1 MKALPAVL
9 LVGFV
14 LAGPQESQPSPSYFT
29 NRRTVT
35 PGAAGRQNYI
45 VIDED
50 IWNHTRKDLGDIRL
64 YDPRGTQVPYSS
76 IEQRGGIF
84 SEEQPAKILNLGV
97 IKGHTEF
104 DVAAG
109 EIAEYDRIRLQLNAK
124 DFVITASVEG
134 TNAAGQSR
142 GTKLGSF
149 TLYDFSRENLGSNSV
164 LKLPPSSF
172 PYLHVRLAGILPAQ
186 VKGATIFNV
195 QEKQSAW
202 TDVGVCHPG
211 EQKEHSTILVCEVP
225 PRVPLE
231 RILFRV
237 APRRINF
244 RRNVRVTDEHGGQ
257 VASGGITRIRMSR
270 GGTMVTSE
278 ELALKVIP
286 GQDSNRFTVTTVT
299 IDNGDDPALTFDSV
313 QPQSIE
319 RRLYFES
326 QSETILNLYYGDPK
340 LAAPVYDYAKFFK
353 ADPAAVKARL
363 GPGTHNAA
371 YQGRPDDRPWSERH
385 RRLLWTA
392 MLLAVAVLAG
402 LAIRGLKTASP

>member
-1 MKALPAVL
+1 MKALSAIL
-9 LVGFV
+9 LIGFV
-14 LAGPQESQPSPSYFT
+14 LAPQEFQPSLSYFT

-50 IWNHTRKDLGDIRL
+50 IWNHARRDLADIRF
-64 YDPRGTQVPYSS
+64 YDLRGMQVPYSL

-84 SEEQPAKILNLGV
+84 SEEQPAKVLNLGA

-109 EIAEYDRIRLQLNAK
+109 EIAEYDHIRLQLNAK
-124 DFVITASVEG
+124 DFVTTASVEG
-134 TNAAGQSR
+134 TNAAGQGR

-172 PYLHVRLAGILPAQ
+172 PYLHVRLSSGIRPEQ
-186 VKGATIFNV
+186 VKGATIYNV

-202 TDVGVCHPG
+202 TDVGLCHPG
-211 EQKEHSTILVCEVP
+211 EQKEHSTILICDIP
-225 PRVPLE
+225 SRVPLE

-237 APRRINF
+237 APRQTNF
-244 RRNVRVTDEHGGQ
+244 RRNVSVTDEQGGQ
-257 VASGGITRIRMSR
+257 VASGGITRIRMNR

-278 ELALKVIP
+278 ELAVKVIP
-286 GQDSNRFTVTTVT
+286 GQDSDRLTVT

-319 RRLYFES
+319 RRLYFEP
-326 QSETILNLYYGDPK
+326 QHETVLNLYYGDQK

-363 GPGTHNAA
+363 GTGTHNAA
-371 YQGRPDDRPWSERH
+371 YHGRPDDRPWSERH
-385 RRLLWTA
+385 RSLLWTA

>member
-1 MKALPAVL
+1 MKALSAIL
-9 LVGFV
+9 LIGFV
-14 LAGPQESQPSPSYFT
+14 LAPQEFQPSLSYFT
-29 NRRTVT
+29 SRRTVT

-50 IWNHTRKDLGDIRL
+50 IWNHARKDLADIRL
-64 YDPRGTQVPYSS
+64 YDPHGTQAPYSL

-84 SEEQPAKILNLGV
+84 SEEQPAKVLNLGA

-109 EIAEYDRIRLQLNAK
+109 EIAEYDHSRLQLNAK
-124 DFVITASVEG
+124 DFVTTASVEG
-134 TNAAGQSR
+134 TNAGGQGR

-172 PYLHVRLAGILPAQ
+172 PYLHVRLSSGIRPEQ
-186 VKGATIFNV
+186 VKGATIYNV

-202 TDVGVCHPG
+202 TDVGLCHPG
-211 EQKEHSTILVCEVP
+211 EQKEHSTILICDIP
-225 PRVPLE
+225 SRVPLE

-237 APRRINF
+237 APRQTNF
-244 RRNVRVTDEHGGQ
+244 RRNVSVTDEHGGQ
-257 VASGGITRIRMSR
+257 VASGGITRIRMNR

-278 ELALKVIP
+278 ELAVKVIP
-286 GQDSNRFTVTTVT
+286 GQDSDRLTVTV
-299 IDNGDDPALTFDSV
+299 DNGDDPALTFDSV

-319 RRLYFES
+319 RRLYFEP
-326 QSETILNLYYGDPK
+326 QSETALNLYYGDQK

-363 GPGTHNAA
+363 GTGTHNAA
-371 YQGRPDDRPWSERH
+371 YHGRPDDRPWSERH
-385 RRLLWTA
+385 RSLLWTA

>member
-1 MKALPAVL
+1 MKAFYAIL
-9 LVGFV
+9 LIGFV
-14 LAGPQESQPSPSYFT
+14 LAEPRESQPSPSYFT

-35 PGAAGRQNYI
+35 PGAPGRQNYI
-45 VIDED
+45 VIDEE
-50 IWNHTRKDLGDIRL
+50 IWNHARKDLADIRL
-64 YDPRGTQVPYSS
+64 FDPHRTQVPYSL

-124 DFVITASVEG
+124 DFVTTAAVEG

-149 TLYDFSRENLGSNSV
+149 TLYDFSRENLGSSSV

-172 PYLHVRLAGILPAQ
+172 PYLHVRLSSAIRPDQ
-186 VKGATIFNV
+186 VKGATIYNV

-202 TDVGVCHPG
+202 TDVGVCHPS
-211 EQKEHSTILVCEVP
+211 EQKEHSTILTCEVP
-225 PRVPLE
+225 ARVPLE

-237 APRRINF
+237 APRQINF
-244 RRNVRVTDEHGGQ
+244 RRNVSVTDEHGGQ
-257 VASGGITRIRMSR
+257 VASGGITRIRMNR

-278 ELALKVIP
+278 ELAVKVIP
-286 GQDSNRFTVTTVT
+286 GQDSDRLTVT

-319 RRLYFES
+319 RRLYFEP
-326 QSETILNLYYGDPK
+326 QSGAVLSLYYGDQK

-363 GPGTHNAA
+363 GTGSHNSA
-371 YQGRPDDRPWSERH
+371 YHGRPDERPWSERH
-385 RRLLWTA
+385 RSLLWTA

-402 LAIRGLKTASP
+402 LAIRSLKTVSP

>member
-1 MKALPAVL
+1 MKALPTIL

-50 IWNHTRKDLGDIRL
+50 IWNHTRKNLGDIRL

-124 DFVITASVEG
+124 DFVTTASVEG
-134 TNAAGQSR
+134 TNAAGQAR

-164 LKLPPSSF
+164 LKLPSLSF
-172 PYLHVRLAGILPAQ
+172 PYLHMRLSSAVRPEQ

-202 TDVGVCHPG
+202 TDVGVCRPG
-211 EQKEHSTILVCEVP
+211 EQKEHGTILICDVP

-237 APRRINF
+237 APRQVNF
-244 RRNVRVTDEHGGQ
+244 RRNVSVTDEHGGQ
-257 VASGGITRIRMSR
+257 VASGGITRIRMNR

-278 ELALKVIP
+278 ELAVKVIP
-286 GQDSNRFTVTTVT
+286 GQDSERLTVT

-319 RRLYFES
+319 RRLYFEPE
-326 QSETILNLYYGDPK
+326 SETVLNLYYGDQK
-340 LAAPVYDYAKFFK
+340 LSAPVYDYAKFFK
-353 ADPAAVKARL
+353 ADPAAAKAKL
-363 GPGTHNAA
+363 GTGTHNAT

-385 RRLLWTA
+385 RSLLWTA

-402 LAIRGLKTASP
+402 LAIRGLKTVSP

>member
-1 MKALPAVL
+1 MKALSAIL
-9 LVGFV
+9 LIGFV
-14 LAGPQESQPSPSYFT
+14 LAPQEFQPSLSYFT

-50 IWNHTRKDLGDIRL
+50 IWNHARKDLADIRL
-64 YDPRGTQVPYSS
+64 YDPHGTQAPYSL

-84 SEEQPAKILNLGV
+84 SEEQPAKVLNLGA

-109 EIAEYDRIRLQLNAK
+109 EIAEYDHSRLQLNAK
-124 DFVITASVEG
+124 DFVTTASVEG
-134 TNAAGQSR
+134 TNAAGQGR

-172 PYLHVRLAGILPAQ
+172 PYLHVRLSSGIRPEQ
-186 VKGATIFNV
+186 VKGATIYNV

-202 TDVGVCHPG
+202 TDVGLCHPG
-211 EQKEHSTILVCEVP
+211 EQKEHSTILICDIP
-225 PRVPLE
+225 SRVPLE

-237 APRRINF
+237 APRQLNF
-244 RRNVRVTDEHGGQ
+244 RRNVSVTDEHGGQ
-257 VASGGITRIRMSR
+257 VASGGITRIRMNR

-278 ELALKVIP
+278 ELAVKVIP
-286 GQDSNRFTVTTVT
+286 GQDSDRLTVT

-319 RRLYFES
+319 RRLYFEP
-326 QSETILNLYYGDPK
+326 QSETALNLYYGDQK

-363 GPGTHNAA
+363 GTGTHNAA
-371 YQGRPDDRPWSERH
+371 YHGRPDDRPWSERH
-385 RRLLWTA
+385 RSLLWTA

>member
-1 MKALPAVL
+1 MKALPAIL

-14 LAGPQESQPSPSYFT
+14 LAWPQESQPSPSYFT

-35 PGAAGRQNYI
+35 PGAAGRQNYA

-64 YDPRGTQVPYSS
+64 YDPRGTQVPYSL
-76 IEQRGGIF
+76 IAQRGGIF
-84 SEEQPAKILNLGV
+84 SEEQPAKIINLGV

-109 EIAEYDRIRLQLNAK
+109 AIAEYDRIRLQLNAK

-134 TNAAGQSR
+134 TNAAGQPH

-172 PYLHVRLAGILPAQ
+172 PYLHVRLSSGIRPDQ
-186 VKGATIFNV
+186 VKGATIYNME
-195 QEKQSAW
+195 EKQSAW
-202 TDVGVCHPG
+202 TDVGSCRPS
-211 EQKEHSTILVCEVP
+211 EQKEQSTILICDVP

-237 APRRINF
+237 APRQINF
-244 RRNVRVTDEHGGQ
+244 RRNVSVTDEHGGQ
-257 VASGGITRIRMSR
+257 VASGGITRIRMNR
-270 GGTMVTSE
+270 GGTIVTSE
-278 ELALKVIP
+278 ELAVKVIP
-286 GQDSNRFTVTTVT
+286 GQDSDRLTVT

-326 QSETILNLYYGDPK
+326 QSETALNLYYGDPK

-363 GPGTHNAA
+363 GSGTHNAA
-371 YQGRPDDRPWSERH
+371 YLGRPDDRPWSERH
-385 RRLLWTA
+385 RSLLWTA

>member
-1 MKALPAVL
+1 MKALSAIL
-9 LVGFV
+9 LIGFV
-14 LAGPQESQPSPSYFT
+14 LAPQEFQPSLSYFT

-50 IWNHTRKDLGDIRL
+50 IWNHARKDLADIRL
-64 YDPRGTQVPYSS
+64 YDPHGSEAPYSL

-84 SEEQPAKILNLGV
+84 SEEQPAKILNLGA

-109 EIAEYDRIRLQLNAK
+109 EIAEYDHSRLQLNAK
-124 DFVITASVEG
+124 DFVTTASVEG
-134 TNAAGQSR
+134 TNAAGQGR

-172 PYLHVRLAGILPAQ
+172 PYLHVRLSSGIRPEQ
-186 VKGATIFNV
+186 VKGATIYNV

-202 TDVGVCHPG
+202 TDVGLCHPG
-211 EQKEHSTILVCEVP
+211 EQKEHSTILICDIP
-225 PRVPLE
+225 SRVPLE

-237 APRRINF
+237 APRQTNF
-244 RRNVRVTDEHGGQ
+244 RRNVSVTDEHGGQ
-257 VASGGITRIRMSR
+257 VASGGITRIRMNR

-278 ELALKVIP
+278 ELAVKVIP
-286 GQDSNRFTVTTVT
+286 GQDSDRLTVT

-319 RRLYFES
+319 RRLYFEP
-326 QSETILNLYYGDPK
+326 QSETALNLYYGDQK

-353 ADPAAVKARL
+353 ADPATVKARL
-363 GPGTHNAA
+363 GTGTHNAA
-371 YQGRPDDRPWSERH
+371 YHGRPDDRPWSERH
-385 RRLLWTA
+385 RSLLWTA

>member
-1 MKALPAVL
+1 MKALSTVFL
-9 LVGFV
+9 LAFV
-14 LAGPQESQPSPSYFT
+14 LAAPRESQPSPAYFT
-29 NRRTVT
+29 NVRKVT
-35 PGAAGRQNYI
+35 PGASGRQNYI

-50 IWNHTRKDLGDIRL
+50 IWNHSRKDLADIRL
-64 YDPRGTQVPYSS
+64 YDSRGAQVPYFLN
-76 IEQRGGIF
+76 EQRGGIF
-84 SEEQPAKILNLGV
+84 SEEQPAKILNLGS

-104 DVAAG
+104 DVAAV
-109 EIAEYDRIRLQLNAK
+109 EIADYDRIRLQLDAK
-124 DFVITASVEG
+124 NFVTTAAVEG
-134 TNAAGQSR
+134 INAAGQSR

-172 PYLHVRLAGILPAQ
+172 PYLHVRLSSGVIPAQ
-186 VKGATIFNV
+186 VKGATIYNL

-202 TDVGVCHPG
+202 TDVGVCHPS
-211 EQKEHSTILVCEVP
+211 EQKEHSTILICDVP

-231 RILFRV
+231 RVLFRV
-237 APRRINF
+237 APRLINF
-244 RRNVRVTDEHGGQ
+244 RRSVSVTDEHGGQ
-257 VASGGITRIRMSR
+257 VASGEITRIRMNR

-286 GQDSNRFTVTTVT
+286 GQDSDRLTVTV
-299 IDNGDDPALTFDSV
+299 DNGDDPALTFDSV

-319 RRLYFES
+319 RRLYFDA
-326 QSETILNLYYGDPK
+326 QSETTLNLYYGDQK

-363 GPGTHNAA
+363 GTGTNNAV
-371 YQGRPDDRPWSERH
+371 YHGRPDDRPWSERH
-385 RRLLWTA
+385 RAVLWAA

-402 LAIRGLKTASP
+402 LAIRGLKTVSP

>member
-1 MKALPAVL
+1 MKALSAIL
-9 LVGFV
+9 LIGFV
-14 LAGPQESQPSPSYFT
+14 LAPQEFQPSLSYFT

-50 IWNHTRKDLGDIRL
+50 IWNHARKDLADIRL
-64 YDPRGTQVPYSS
+64 YDPHGTQAPYSL

-84 SEEQPAKILNLGV
+84 SEEQPAKILNLGA

-109 EIAEYDRIRLQLNAK
+109 EIAEYDHIRLQLNAK
-124 DFVITASVEG
+124 DFVTTASVEG
-134 TNAAGQSR
+134 TNAAGQGR

-172 PYLHVRLAGILPAQ
+172 PYLHVRLSSGIRPEQ
-186 VKGATIFNV
+186 VKGATIYNV

-202 TDVGVCHPG
+202 TDVGLCHPG
-211 EQKEHSTILVCEVP
+211 EQKEHSTILICDIP
-225 PRVPLE
+225 SRVPLE

-237 APRRINF
+237 APRQTNF
-244 RRNVRVTDEHGGQ
+244 RRNVSVTDEHGGQ
-257 VASGGITRIRMSR
+257 VASGGITRIRMNR

-278 ELALKVIP
+278 ELAVKVIP
-286 GQDSNRFTVTTVT
+286 GQDSDRLTVT

-319 RRLYFES
+319 RRLYFEP
-326 QSETILNLYYGDPK
+326 QSETALNLYYGDQK

-363 GPGTHNAA
+363 GTGTHNAA
-371 YQGRPDDRPWSERH
+371 YHGRPDDRPWSERH
-385 RRLLWTA
+385 RSLLWTA

>member
-1 MKALPAVL
+1 MKALPAIL

-35 PGAAGRQNYI
+35 PGAPGRQNYI

-104 DVAAG
+104 DLAAG

-124 DFVITASVEG
+124 DFVTTASVEG

-142 GTKLGSF
+142 GTRLGSF

-172 PYLHVRLAGILPAQ
+172 PYLHVRLSSGVRPEQ

-211 EQKEHSTILVCEVP
+211 EEKEHSTILVCEVP

-237 APRRINF
+237 EPRQINF
-244 RRNVRVTDEHGGQ
+244 RRNVSVTDQHDGQ
-257 VASGGITRIRMSR
+257 VASGGITRIRMNR

-278 ELALKVIP
+278 ELAVKVIP
-286 GQDSNRFTVTTVT
+286 GQDSDRLTVT

-326 QSETILNLYYGDPK
+326 QSETALNLYYGDPK

-371 YQGRPDDRPWSERH
+371 YHGRPDDRPWSERH
-385 RRLLWTA
+385 RSLLWTA

>member
-1 MKALPAVL
+1 MKALSAL
-9 LVGFV
+9 FLMAFV
-14 LAGPQESQPSPSYFT
+14 LAAPRESQPSPSYFT

-35 PGAAGRQNYI
+35 PGASGRQNYI
-45 VIDED
+45 VIDEE
-50 IWNHTRKDLGDIRL
+50 IWNHSRKDLADIRL
-64 YDPRGTQVPYSS
+64 YDPRGTQIPYSLM
-76 IEQRGGIF
+76 EQRGGIF
-84 SEEQPAKILNLGV
+84 SEEQPAKVLNLGV

-109 EIAEYDRIRLQLNAK
+109 EIAEYDRIRVQLNAK
-124 DFVITASVEG
+124 DFVTTAAVEG
-134 TNAAGQSR
+134 INAAGQSR

-164 LKLPPSSF
+164 LKLPTSSF
-172 PYLHVRLAGILPAQ
+172 RYLHLRLSSGVLPAQ
-186 VKGATIFNV
+186 VKGATIYNV

-202 TDVGVCHPG
+202 TDAGVCRPS
-211 EQKEHSTILVCEVP
+211 EQKEHSTILACDVP

-237 APRRINF
+237 APRQINF
-244 RRNVRVTDEHGGQ
+244 RRNVSVTDEHGGQ
-257 VASGGITRIRMSR
+257 VASGEITRIRMNR

-278 ELALKVIP
+278 ELAVKVIP
-286 GQDSNRFTVTTVT
+286 GQDSDRLTVT
-299 IDNGDDPALTFDSV
+299 IDNGDDPSLTFDSV

-319 RRLYFES
+319 RRLYFEP
-326 QSETILNLYYGDPK
+326 QSETALNLYYGDQK

-363 GPGTHNAA
+363 GTGTHNAA
-371 YQGRPDDRPWSERH
+371 YRGRPDDRPWSERH
-385 RRLLWTA
+385 RALLWTA

-402 LAIRGLKTASP
+402 LAIRGLKTVST

>member
-1 MKALPAVL
+1 MKALSAIL
-9 LVGFV
+9 LIGFV
-14 LAGPQESQPSPSYFT
+14 LAPQEFQPSLSYFT

-50 IWNHTRKDLGDIRL
+50 IWNHARRDLADIRL
-64 YDPRGTQVPYSS
+64 YDLRGMQVPYSL

-84 SEEQPAKILNLGV
+84 SEEQPAKVLNLGA

-109 EIAEYDRIRLQLNAK
+109 EIAEYDHSRLQLNAK
-124 DFVITASVEG
+124 DFVTTASVEG
-134 TNAAGQSR
+134 TNAAGQGR

-172 PYLHVRLAGILPAQ
+172 PYLHVRLSSGIRPEQ
-186 VKGATIFNV
+186 VKGATIYNV

-202 TDVGVCHPG
+202 TDVGLCHPG
-211 EQKEHSTILVCEVP
+211 EQKEHSTILICDIP
-225 PRVPLE
+225 SRVPLE

-237 APRRINF
+237 APRQTNF
-244 RRNVRVTDEHGGQ
+244 RRNVSVTDEHGGQ
-257 VASGGITRIRMSR
+257 VASGGITRIRMNR

-278 ELALKVIP
+278 ELAVKAIP
-286 GQDSNRFTVTTVT
+286 GQDSDRLTVTV
-299 IDNGDDPALTFDSV
+299 DNGDDPALTFDSV

-319 RRLYFES
+319 RRLYFEP
-326 QSETILNLYYGDPK
+326 QSETALNLYYGDQK

-363 GPGTHNAA
+363 GTGTHNAA
-371 YQGRPDDRPWSERH
+371 YHGRPDDRPWSERH
-385 RRLLWTA
+385 RSLLWTA

>member
-1 MKALPAVL
+1 MKAFSAIL
-9 LVGFV
+9 LIGFV
-14 LAGPQESQPSPSYFT
+14 LAAPQESQPSPSYFT
-29 NRRTVT
+29 NARTIARGT
-35 PGAAGRQNYI
+35 GGRQNYI

-50 IWNHTRKDLGDIRL
+50 IWNHARKDLADIRL
-64 YDPRGTQVPYSS
+64 YDRHGTQIPYFLT
-76 IEQRGGIF
+76 EQRGGIF
-84 SEEQPAKILNLGV
+84 SEEQPAKVLNLGA

-109 EIAEYDRIRLQLNAK
+109 EIAEYDRIRLQLDAK
-124 DFVITASVEG
+124 NFVAAATVEG
-134 TNAAGQSR
+134 INAAGESR

-164 LKLPPSSF
+164 LKLSPSSF
-172 PYLHVRLAGILPAQ
+172 PYLHVRLSSGVNPAQ

-202 TDVGVCHPG
+202 ADVGVCHPS
-211 EQKEHSTILVCEVP
+211 EQKEHSTILTCEVP

-237 APRRINF
+237 APRQINF
-244 RRNVRVTDEHGGQ
+244 RRNVSVTDEHGGQ
-257 VASGGITRIRMSR
+257 VASGEITRIRMNR

-278 ELALKVIP
+278 ELAVKVIP
-286 GQDSNRFTVTTVT
+286 GQDSDRLTVT
-299 IDNGDDPALTFDSV
+299 IDNGDDPGLNFDSV

-319 RRLYFES
+319 RRLYFDP
-326 QSETILNLYYGDPK
+326 QSETVFNLYYGDQK

-363 GPGTHNAA
+363 GTGTHNAA
-371 YQGRPDDRPWSERH
+371 YHGRPDDRPWSERH
-385 RRLLWTA
+385 RAVLWIA

-402 LAIRGLKTASP
+402 LAIRGLKTVSP

>member
-1 MKALPAVL
+1 MKSFSAIL

-14 LAGPQESQPSPSYFT
+14 LAGPQEYQPSPAYFT

-50 IWNHTRKDLGDIRL
+50 IWNHTRKDLADIRL

-124 DFVITASVEG
+124 DFVTTASVEG

-172 PYLHVRLAGILPAQ
+172 PYLHVRLSSGVRPEQ
-186 VKGATIFNV
+186 VKGATIYNV

-202 TDVGVCHPG
+202 TDVGVCQPG
-211 EQKEHSTILVCEVP
+211 EQKEHSTILICDVP

-237 APRRINF
+237 APGQINF
-244 RRNVRVTDEHGGQ
+244 RRNVSVTDERGGQ
-257 VASGGITRIRMSR
+257 VASGGITRIRMNR

-278 ELALKVIP
+278 ELAVKVIP
-286 GQDSNRFTVTTVT
+286 GQDSDRLTVT

-326 QSETILNLYYGDPK
+326 QSETALNLYYGDPK
-340 LAAPVYDYAKFFK
+340 LAAPSSSRRI
-353 ADPAAVKARL
+353 P
-363 GPGTHNAA
+363 PPS
-371 YQGRPDDRPWSERH
+371 RPDWDLVHITRPTTGGQMTVPGRSVTGASCG
-385 RRLLWTA
+385 RRCSWPWLC
-392 MLLAVAVLAG
+392 
-402 LAIRGLKTASP
+402 

>member
-1 MKALPAVL
+1 MKALSAIL
-9 LVGFV
+9 LIGFV
-14 LAGPQESQPSPSYFT
+14 LAPQEFQPSLSYFT

-50 IWNHTRKDLGDIRL
+50 IWNHARRDLADIRF
-64 YDPRGTQVPYSS
+64 YDLRGMQVPYSL

-84 SEEQPAKILNLGV
+84 SEEQPAKVLNLGA

-109 EIAEYDRIRLQLNAK
+109 EIAEYDHIRLQLNAK
-124 DFVITASVEG
+124 DFVTTASVEG
-134 TNAAGQSR
+134 TNAAGQGR

-172 PYLHVRLAGILPAQ
+172 PYLHVRLSSGIRPEQ
-186 VKGATIFNV
+186 VKGATIYNV

-202 TDVGVCHPG
+202 TDVGLCHPG
-211 EQKEHSTILVCEVP
+211 EQKEHSTILICDIP
-225 PRVPLE
+225 SRVPLE

-237 APRRINF
+237 APRQTNF
-244 RRNVRVTDEHGGQ
+244 RRNVSVTDEHGGQ
-257 VASGGITRIRMSR
+257 VASGGITRIRMNR

-278 ELALKVIP
+278 ELAVKVIP
-286 GQDSNRFTVTTVT
+286 GQDSDRLTVT

-319 RRLYFES
+319 RRLYFEP
-326 QSETILNLYYGDPK
+326 QSETALNLYYGDQK

-363 GPGTHNAA
+363 GTGTHNAA
-371 YQGRPDDRPWSERH
+371 YHGRPDDRPWSERH
-385 RRLLWTA
+385 RSLLWTA

>member
-1 MKALPAVL
+1 MKALSAIL
-9 LVGFV
+9 LIGFV
-14 LAGPQESQPSPSYFT
+14 LAPQEFQPSLSYFT

-50 IWNHTRKDLGDIRL
+50 IWNHARKDLADIRL
-64 YDPRGTQVPYSS
+64 YDPHGTQAPYSL

-84 SEEQPAKILNLGV
+84 SEEQPAKILNLGA

-109 EIAEYDRIRLQLNAK
+109 EIAEYDHSRLQLNAK
-124 DFVITASVEG
+124 DFVTTASVEG
-134 TNAAGQSR
+134 TNAAGQGR

-172 PYLHVRLAGILPAQ
+172 PYLHVRLSSGIRPEQ
-186 VKGATIFNV
+186 VKGATIYNV

-202 TDVGVCHPG
+202 TDVGLCHPG
-211 EQKEHSTILVCEVP
+211 EQKEHSTILICDIP
-225 PRVPLE
+225 SRVPLE

-237 APRRINF
+237 APRQTNF
-244 RRNVRVTDEHGGQ
+244 RRNVSVTDEHGGQ
-257 VASGGITRIRMSR
+257 VASGGITRIRMNR

-278 ELALKVIP
+278 ELAVKVIP
-286 GQDSNRFTVTTVT
+286 GQDSDRLTVT

-319 RRLYFES
+319 RRLYFEP
-326 QSETILNLYYGDPK
+326 QSETALNLYYGDQK

-353 ADPAAVKARL
+353 ADPATVKARL
-363 GPGTHNAA
+363 GTGTHNAA
-371 YQGRPDDRPWSERH
+371 YHGRPDDRPWSERH
-385 RRLLWTA
+385 RSLLWTA